1 MDVII
6 LSSALRD
13 LYGSVAGTHLSALL
27 LKMMTYLSM
36 ENILVSL
43 EGITVYTVIL
53 VAFCHSL
60 EKLTKKSQKKKA
72 TVMEG

>member
-1 MDVII
+1 MNYVEDRQEMDVII

-43 EGITVYTVIL
+43 EGITVY
-53 VAFCHSL
+53 SL
-60 EKLTKKSQKKKA
+60 YCYPGCFLS
-72 TVMEG
+72 